1 MRWVG
6 AIALV
11 VLLSGCGTSTPG
23 TPGAE
28 PSPAARPTPAASSSP
43 VARQVLPPARSLPV
57 VALCS
62 QPVSL
67 TQDGGATPLT
77 CANGALNILAWR
89 LYATLSPRVLSA
101 GSATTDGKVR
111 AAMCADWIGG
121 HATAPEE
128 RSAYEL
134 AAAYYGWSFDTDPT
148 DLRFSSC
155 R

>member
-1 MRWVG
+1 MKWAV
-6 AIALV
+6 AIAV
-11 VLLSGCGTSTPG
+11 VVILSGCSSSASSTQSTS
-23 TPGAE
+23 
-28 PSPAARPTPAASSSP
+28 PSPVSRPSPFSSSTP

-62 QPVSL
+62 QLL
-67 TQDGGATPLT
+67 TPSQDGGATPLT

-101 GSATTDGKVR
+101 GSATTDSKVR

>member
-1 MRWVG
+1 
-6 AIALV
+6 
-11 VLLSGCGTSTPG
+11 
-23 TPGAE
+23 
-28 PSPAARPTPAASSSP
+28 

-62 QPVSL
+62 QPLITSA
-67 TQDGGATPLT
+67 DGGATPLICT
-77 CANGALNILAWR
+77 NGALNVLAWKF
-89 LYATLSPRVLSA
+89 YAAISPRVLSA
-101 GSATTDGKVR
+101 GTAATDRSVR

-148 DLRFSSC
+148 DLRFSGC